1 MFKVP
6 STVLNISYLL
16 FQQKL
21 TLKTP
26 LISTLTIPILQ
37 MRELEHGKR
46 QSNLP
51 KGKLKKIFESKI

>member
-21 TLKTP
+21 TLKNSE
-26 LISTLTIPILQ
+26 ISTLTTHITN
-37 MRELEHGKR
+37 EGTGAWK
-46 QSNLP
+46 
-51 KGKLKKIFESKI
+51 KAKKLA